1 MTFKGS
7 CVVLLIFVASACG
20 GKSPSP
26 SAPSAPGAAPTPVG
40 PPFSVSGTIFEHA
53 VTGRRPLAGF
63 HFTVTGSGVSASPL
77 TVDVT
82 SDADGRYEATGFPS
96 KAQITVSH
104 AGYRAPCPLY
114 TVLVLN
120 SNSILNLEVVS
131 DATLA
136 STGIP
141 QSLPTHFPLTISGTV
156 SETVPAGGGPVGGV
170 ALELF
175 YGLPTSESDRALAST
190 LSDAAGRYLV
200 CVPPPGGTDQVFS
213 IRARKNGYQ
222 PATQSIQVVAA
233 ERLNFELRR

>member
-1 MTFKGS
+1 MTFKRS
-7 CVVLLIFVASACG
+7 CIVLLIFLASACG
-20 GKSPSP
+20 GTSPSP
-26 SAPSAPGAAPTPVG
+26 SAPSPATAPTPAG
-40 PPFSVSGTIFEHA
+40 PPFSVSGTISEHT

-77 TVDVT
+77 TVEVT

-96 KAQITVSH
+96 RAQITVSH

-141 QSLPTHFPLTISGTV
+141 QSLPTNFPLTISGTV

-175 YGLPTSESDRALAST
+175 YGLPASESDRALAST

-200 CVPPPGGTDQVFS
+200 CVPPPGGTDQMFS

-222 PATQSIQVVAA
+222 PATQLVQVGAG
-233 ERLNFELRR
+233 ERLDFELRR